1 MVQRCHDARE
11 LGYVQLGWFILFY
24 KFVSFVQSSTCFPL
38 ENCIWKPKSP
48 CEIGQGHGKPL
59 QYSFLEKPMGR
70 GAWGSTVHGVTKS
83 WTQLS
88 ERAHTHTHTHTH
100 THMHSMWENLPN
112 NCDSKFE
119 VFLSTPDHPKCWQ
132 MCKVSQIFT
141 TCVGHISCYNIFP
154 E

>member
-24 KFVSFVQSSTCFPL
+24 KFVSFVQPSTCFPL

-59 QYSFLEKPMGR
+59 QYSFLGKPMGR

-100 THMHSMWENLPN
+100 THMHSMWENLQTIVIQS
-112 NCDSKFE
+112 SKFFYQHLIIPSAGKC
-119 VFLSTPDHPKCWQ
+119 VKFHRFLQP
-132 MCKVSQIFT
+132 VLGI
-141 TCVGHISCYNIFP
+141 
-154 E
+154 